1 MTLLVAIPALPVRDI
16 PRAVAFYR
24 DRLGFASRHVD
35 DGMGIV
41 VRDAVEIHLWR
52 ANSPTTPGAEPYL
65 AGSASCRI
73 RVTNL
78 RDLYSEYQEQ
88 KVVHPNGALASRP
101 WGDDDFTILDADGNA
116 IAFCERSA
124 SS

>member
-1 MTLLVAIPALPVRDI
+1 MTLLVVIPALPVRDI

-41 VRDAVEIHLWR
+41 IRDAVEIHLWE
-52 ANSPTTPGAEPYL
+52 ANSPTTAGAEPYL
-65 AGSASCRI
+65 TGSASCRI

-88 KVVHPNGALASRP
+88 DVVHPNGALASRP
-101 WGDDDFTILDADGNA
+101 WDDDFTILDADGNA